1 MEDYTGK
8 SIEELNKLLEE
19 KIEENRDLEDM
30 KDDPEEQKNLIN
42 NKDYQDIR
50 NKLEDE
56 LSNEVMKSIDASMND
71 RLAQNGDMSQDP
83 TFGFEGWQRPWPHP
97 PKTKPAIYE
106 KK

>member
-1 MEDYTGK
+1 MFN
-8 SIEELNKLLEE
+8 SEEVR
-19 KIEENRDLEDM
+19 I
-30 KDDPEEQKNLIN
+30 LIDVV
-42 NKDYQDIR
+42 NKDLDITRLRILNDDDILENNYLITLQDIR

-83 TFGFEGWQRPWPHP
+83 PFGFEGWQRPWPHP